1 METLFGFNDVE
12 LYDLHSDPNETQN
25 LAVDQGR
32 NGELLLAMNQKLNDI
47 IGTEVG
53 SDDGEFLPENKRGWA
68 LTHFD
73 P

>member
-12 LYDLHSDPNETQN
+12 LYDLESDPNETRN
-25 LAVDQGR
+25 LAVDQR
-32 NGELLLAMNQKLNDI
+32 KNGELLLAMNQKLTDI
-47 IGTEVG
+47 IGAEVG
-53 SDDGEFLPENKRGWA
+53 SDNGEFLPENKRGWA

>member
-1 METLFGFNDVE
+1 MPETV
-12 LYDLHSDPNETQN
+12 DLEIDPNEMHN
-25 LAVDQGR
+25 LAVDQSV

-47 IGTEVG
+47 IGAEVG
-53 SDDGEFLPENKRGWA
+53 SDNGEFLPENRRGWA